1 MFHGLNRKKMNQIEP
16 FVWPD
21 LVDEFLDLVG
31 VDDIAYQEAL
41 LYYAEDLLYTRNG
54 NYPSDVVV

>member
-1 MFHGLNRKKMNQIEP
+1 MNQIEP
-16 FVWPD
+16 LVWPD

-54 NYPSDVVV
+54 NYSSDVIV